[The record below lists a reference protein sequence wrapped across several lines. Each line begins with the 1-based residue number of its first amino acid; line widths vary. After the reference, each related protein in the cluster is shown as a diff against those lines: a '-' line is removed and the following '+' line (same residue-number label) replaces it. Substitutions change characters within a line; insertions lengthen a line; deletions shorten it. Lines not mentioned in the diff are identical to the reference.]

1 MSSTANLLRSLPD
14 ASRQEVMH
22 TLLQMKQCR
31 VERIVSQGQCSP
43 GDFWYDQSIDEW
55 VLLLQGEAKLEFADG
70 RNYHLHTGDTLLI
83 PAHCRHRV
91 SFTHPQQPTV
101 WLALHGIL
109 EEDPHEIHSA

>member
-1 MSSTANLLRSLPD
+1 MNSKDNLLSSLPD
-14 ASRQEVMH
+14 ASREEVMH

-43 GDFWYDQSIDEW
+43 PDFWYDQATDEW
-55 VLLLQGEAKLEFADG
+55 VLLLAGEAELEYTDG
-70 RNYHLHTGDTLLI
+70 SRHHLHPGDTLLI

-109 EEDPHEIHSA
+109 EDTTS